1 LVASLTLNRQPHGLK
16 RFEHEKAMMK
26 QFQQRQQLSLLELA
40 KRSSLSKSLD
50 SMVRRE
56 ITNLLTLLLSECVAV
71 AERSVEASSWPSSTP
86 TLPTFPIGTKAAS

>member
-1 LVASLTLNRQPHGLK
+1 MHSWLFVASLTVSRQPHGLK

-56 ITNLLTLLLSECVAV
+56 ITNLLTLLLGDYVAV
-71 AERSVEASSWPSSTP
+71 QRSVEESSNE
-86 TLPTFPIGTKAAS
+86 

>member
-1 LVASLTLNRQPHGLK
+1 LTVSRQPHGLK

-56 ITNLLTLLLSECVAV
+56 ITNLLTLLLGDYVAV
-71 AERSVEASSWPSSTP
+71 QRSVEESSNE
-86 TLPTFPIGTKAAS
+86 